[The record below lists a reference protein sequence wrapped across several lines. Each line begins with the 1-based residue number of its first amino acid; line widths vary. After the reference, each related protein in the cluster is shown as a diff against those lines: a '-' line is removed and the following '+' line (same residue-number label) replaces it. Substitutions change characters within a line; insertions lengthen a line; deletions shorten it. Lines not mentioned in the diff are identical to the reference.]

1 MNNNRYKPTK
11 SQLLVLMGLC
21 GLAGCQSRPVH
32 SPVACE
38 PPAAS
43 RGVSSIALSRVDLE
57 ADFRTPST
65 KSNQITAP
73 AETPLPE
80 RAAHARLSSV
90 ASHANPPAAP
100 RTPRQTAETHATS
113 NAPADAE
120 SAPATITGVVHPQ
133 AMPGSSQT
141 HIPVSHEKP
150 AQDFSFAGELLSSVA
165 PPAPQ
170 EFQPE
175 PDVGNVTE
183 QRHTSANDVAS
194 TLGTAARRALSDSS
208 NLPESSP
215 ATETPNNNSQI
226 LPVGNT
232 HPAVPQILPPMI
244 DAQANQIESAVAVN
258 ADQSTP
264 VESLEEEAITP
275 ASSAEESEWAEE
287 LLQADEYPINLPT
300 ALAMIGGQH
309 PVVGLAQWQ
318 VQEAYARLDQAEI
331 LWLPS
336 IQPGF
341 SFRKRDGNYQDVFGE
356 IVDVHL
362 NSFQYGLGSGAVG
375 AGTVPRPGIVAQF
388 HLADAIFQPQVAQK
402 MAWARG
408 HRANAVLNQQLLE
421 ASQGYLELLAATQE
435 HKILEQT
442 RQLTD
447 DLSRLTSGFA
457 RTGEGLQ
464 ADADRLQTELI
475 LAENRLIAAEE
486 RIGVASARLAQTL
499 SLRHNGP
506 MKAMDVTVLPL
517 EMVSQEMDRHCLVGM
532 ALSQRPEL
540 QESQTLVVAAM
551 EEYKRQKYAPFIPSV
566 LLGYSAGGFGG
577 GNSNSLANIDSRHD
591 FDAIVSW
598 EVRQFGFGEAAARR
612 EASSRI
618 EQAKFEK
625 VRIMDQVTREVA
637 EAHEQVRHRRRQIDK
652 TETAIQAAQD
662 SYDRNLAR
670 IREAQGLPL
679 EVLQSLRALE
689 DARLAYLQA
698 VINYNQAQFQL
709 QWALGWQIEAH

>member
-1 MNNNRYKPTK
+1 MLHNRYKPTTP
-11 SQLLVLMGLC
+11 QLLVLLGLC
-21 GLAGCQSRPVH
+21 GLTGCLSRSVH
-32 SPVACE
+32 SQPECAPPV
-38 PPAAS
+38 AS
-43 RGVSSIALSRVDLE
+43 RGTTSMAISRVDLQE
-57 ADFRTPST
+57 NSLSR
-65 KSNQITAP
+65 KSRSNRATAP
-73 AETPLPE
+73 DTSQIPE
-80 RAAHARLSSV
+80 RASHTRLSSV
-90 ASHANPPAAP
+90 ASQANPPAVPQAP
-100 RTPRQTAETHATS
+100 LQAAELIAEADASTQAETVPTAIAKVSEEKAETDSRREHIHVSHETHTPDRPIVKQSRTS
-113 NAPADAE
+113 ETPPAPAD
-120 SAPATITGVVHPQ
+120 Q
-133 AMPGSSQT
+133 
-141 HIPVSHEKP
+141 
-150 AQDFSFAGELLSSVA
+150 LSNS
-165 PPAPQ
+165 
-170 EFQPE
+170 
-175 PDVGNVTE
+175 
-183 QRHTSANDVAS
+183 HTSDAMDEGHNSGISKIS
-194 TLGTAARRALSDSS
+194 TLGTAARQVLSAPKAPLVDASAPKS
-208 NLPESSP
+208 
-215 ATETPNNNSQI
+215 TKDQQI
-226 LPVGNT
+226 QTVGNT
-232 HPAVPQILPPMI
+232 RPAVPQILPPLLDT
-244 DAQANQIESAVAVN
+244 DASLPESTT
-258 ADQSTP
+258 ADFSQESTP
-264 VESLEEEAITP
+264 VESADEESISL
-275 ASSAEESEWAEE
+275 ASSDSLPDWEEE
-287 LLQADEYPINLPT
+287 LLQADVYPINLPT

-309 PVVGLAQWQ
+309 PVVGFAQWQ

-421 ASQGYLELLAATQE
+421 AAQDYLELLAATQE
-435 HKILEQT
+435 QIILEQT

-447 DLSRLTSGFA
+447 DLSQLTSGFA

-499 SLRHNGP
+499 SLRHHGP
-506 MKAMDVTVLPL
+506 LKAMDVTVLPL
-517 EMVSQEMDRHCLVGM
+517 EMVSREMDRHCLVGM

-540 QESQTLVVAAM
+540 QESQALVVAAM

-577 GNSNSLANIDSRHD
+577 GNANSLANLDARHD

-598 EVRQFGFGEAAARR
+598 EVRQFGFGEKAARR

-637 EAHEQVRHRRRQIDK
+637 EAHEQVRHRRRQIEK
-652 TETAIQAAQD
+652 TEAAIQSAQD

-689 DARLAYLQA
+689 DARRAYLKA
-698 VINYNQAQFQL
+698 VVDFNQAQFQL